1 MTQPLRVLLVERS
14 ETDAELIK
22 HELQNSG
29 MNAVTERVDS
39 ETTFRKA
46 VRDFAPQVVLSEY
59 MHEDFDAHA
68 ALAILRAL
76 SPTTPLIIVTGWLHG
91 GKTVACIRGG
101 AEDVVLKTNLHRLV
115 ASITEA
121 FSVRQPLERLTT
133 RQIEVLRLVAEGNR
147 TRDIAKQLQLS
158 VKTVESHRGEIMK
171 RLGFHDV
178 VNLVRYALRVGL
190 VDVRP

>member
-22 HELQNSG
+22 NELQNSG
-29 MNAVTERVDS
+29 VEAITERVDS
-39 ETTFRKA
+39 EPSFRKA
-46 VRDFAPQVVLSEY
+46 IRDFAPQVVLSEY
-59 MHEDFDAHA
+59 MLEDFDAHA
-68 ALAILRAL
+68 ALAILRAAR
-76 SPTTPLIIVTGWLHG
+76 PTTPLIIVTGWLHG

-101 AEDVVLKTNLHRLV
+101 AEDVVLKTNLHRLA
-115 ASITEA
+115 ASIKAA

-133 RQIEVLRLVAEGNR
+133 RQVEVLRLVAEGNR

-178 VNLVRYALRVGL
+178 VNLVHYALRVGL
-190 VDVRP
+190 VDVRE